1 MRIGI
6 TERRLIHY
14 QTERVNL
21 QDKRN
26 EDYRKLVERRNYER
40 IQAERIQRNIRLD
53 LDKGRNIDVEC

>member
-14 QTERVNL
+14 QTERANL

-53 LDKGRNIDVEC
+53 LDKGRNIDLEC